1 MKEAKINIE
10 EPEKPKGRKGAE
22 KADESVEEVLMEEK
36 QETPQENEEVK
47 ENLQKDNIEPIQE
60 NEQVEEEIKEKNVEV
75 KKYKVLVG
83 ILGKTRQGGEIE
95 LTNEEAIEFLKE
107 EYIEEV

>member
-1 MKEAKINIE
+1 MKETKINIE

>member
-60 NEQVEEEIKEKNVEV
+60 KEQVEEEIKEKNVEV

>member
-36 QETPQENEEVK
+36 QETP
-47 ENLQKDNIEPIQE
+47 QE

-107 EYIEEV
+107 GYVEEV